1 MTNQR
6 HAALKGVTMVT
17 GALRIIGIALLA
29 AAGVAVVQGGSG
41 VIVAQ
46 TPRAADSSEAAVSA
60 LVSEVRALRAQL
72 SESSQRGLRLQLLM
86 GRIQMQEQ
94 RIAYLDRQRSDI
106 TAKLSDQTSALAR
119 MRTQTQ
125 ILDGGCDPSV
135 ARRECDNMIRAVKH
149 EMATQE
155 AAEQRLRAQE
165 TDLANALSTEQSRWS
180 DFNSRL
186 DELEQSLS
194 GR

>member
-1 MTNQR
+1 
-6 HAALKGVTMVT
+6 
-17 GALRIIGIALLA
+17 
-29 AAGVAVVQGGSG
+29 

-106 TAKLSDQTSALAR
+106 TAKLSDQTAGVAR
-119 MRTQTQ
+119 MRVQTQ
-125 ILDGGCDPSV
+125 ISGADCSSV
-135 ARRECDNMIRAVKH
+135 PDRERRDCEFNVRVVKQ
-149 EMATQE
+149 ELTTQE